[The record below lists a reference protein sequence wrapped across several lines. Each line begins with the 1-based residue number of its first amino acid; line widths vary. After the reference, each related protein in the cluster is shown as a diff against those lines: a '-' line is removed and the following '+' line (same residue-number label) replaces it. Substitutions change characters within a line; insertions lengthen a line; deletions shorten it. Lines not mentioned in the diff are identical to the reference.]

1 MDASVRALIERYE
14 ADLSGYPASLLREFQ
29 KAVEA
34 VQPLLP
40 AAERDAL
47 FDPFVRGQAGRH
59 NRMGAG
65 LGLFITRRVVEAH
78 GGRVWVES
86 NGRGATFH
94 IELPTG

>member
-1 MDASVRALIERYE
+1 
-14 ADLSGYPASLLREFQ
+14 
-29 KAVEA
+29 
-34 VQPLLP
+34 
-40 AAERDAL
+40 
-47 FDPFVRGQAGRH
+47 
-59 NRMGAG
+59 MGAG